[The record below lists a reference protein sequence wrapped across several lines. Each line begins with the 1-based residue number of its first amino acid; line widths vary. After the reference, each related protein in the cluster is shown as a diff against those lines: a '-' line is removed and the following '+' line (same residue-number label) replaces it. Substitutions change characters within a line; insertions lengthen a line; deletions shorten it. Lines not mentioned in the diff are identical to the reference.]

1 MKWKKNMAIVCVIL
15 LVLLFQY
22 MRGIY
27 MNNLSLY
34 LYLFSMQIKMGV
46 QLK

>member
-1 MKWKKNMAIVCVIL
+1 MAIVCVIL